1 MKKSLS
7 REQALKVWRLM
18 TPEEK
23 LDLWRENC
31 RSNHFSSGWSF
42 VMFRTSTSIMWQ
54 AMSRRFDEERGVLN
68 LNEQKEEV

>member
-1 MKKSLS
+1 MLTSEHAISIWK
-7 REQALKVWRLM
+7 LM

-31 RSNHFSSGWSF
+31 ESNHFYRSWSF